1 MRGEEHMFVNYLKKL
16 IDGGQLSSSE
26 AYEVINILLSEEIS
40 ENQVAAFFA
49 ALRMRRETG
58 EELFGFASAL
68 LEKAVKYEGME
79 DLLDTC
85 GTGGGG
91 QSTFNI
97 STAAAIVCAACGVR
111 VAKHGNRAVT
121 SQTGS
126 ADVLEALGVR
136 VDLDINEARRAL
148 EEIGIAFLFAP
159 YYHPAMKKF
168 GSMRRSLGISTAFN
182 FLGPLINPFC
192 PSYQILGVSDPA
204 MMQAMATALS
214 KLGRKQ
220 ALVVHSLNGMDEISH
235 VGITMMVRVNEVGMY
250 AEELDPTNLGFT
262 ATDLQGIGGG
272 AAIDNAMLIREIML
286 GKLGPAREIV
296 LVNAAAALMVADK
309 AKDLPSG
316 VAMAAEAIDSGRGA
330 DKLKEMTLF
339 ARDSRIEQC

>member
-1 MRGEEHMFVNYLKKL
+1 MFVNYLKRV
-16 IDGGQLSSSE
+16 IEGEHLSSSE
-26 AYEVINILLSEEIS
+26 AYEVINLLLT
-40 ENQVAAFFA
+40 ENVSDNQAAAFFA

-68 LEKAVKYEGME
+68 LEKAIKYEGLE

-126 ADVLEALGVR
+126 ADVLEALGIR
-136 VDLDINEARRAL
+136 VDLDICEARRAL

-159 YYHPAMKKF
+159 NYHPAMKKF
-168 GSMRRSLGISTAFN
+168 GPMRRSLGISTAFN

-192 PSYQILGVSDPA
+192 PAYQILGVSDPA
-204 MMQAMATALS
+204 MMQSVAEALFR
-214 KLGRKQ
+214 LDRKK
-220 ALVVHSLNGMDEISH
+220 ALVVHSLNNMDEISH
-235 VGITMMVRVNEVGMY
+235 VGITRMACVDEFGIHS
-250 AEELDPTNLGFT
+250 EELDPVSLGFT
-262 ATDLQGIGGG
+262 STDLEGIAGG
-272 AAIDNAMLIREIML
+272 AALDNAALIQDVMA
-286 GKLGPAREIV
+286 GKPGPAREVVI
-296 LVNAAAALMVADK
+296 LNAGAALMVVDK
-309 AKDLPSG
+309 VSDLQAG
-316 VAMAAEAIDSGRGA
+316 VAMAANAIDSGQAGH
-330 DKLKEMTLF
+330 KLFEMTRF
-339 ARDSRIEQC
+339 AQDHRMAQC